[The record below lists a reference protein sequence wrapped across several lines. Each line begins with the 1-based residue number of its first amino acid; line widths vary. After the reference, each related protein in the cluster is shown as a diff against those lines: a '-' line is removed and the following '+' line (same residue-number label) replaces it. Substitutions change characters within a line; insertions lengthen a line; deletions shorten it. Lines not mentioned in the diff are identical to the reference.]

1 MSVCQFLFELG
12 ERDGVHDRLH
22 PITTV
27 ELFTFLMSL
36 RVIRQLHCMN
46 LRRTEPAFHSTH
58 QLHHLLV
65 GGHCGT
71 VLWIFFDGAMVGAV
85 GDCATAA
92 HPAYK
97 CIRVTGGELHV

>member
-27 ELFTFLMSL
+27 ELFTFFDVPESDDSHS
-36 RVIRQLHCMN
+36 VN